1 MNALN
6 IILIGHHQIA
16 VSMKNAVEMIFG
28 KVDEFY
34 PITFLP
40 QEGLQELTNKLEK
53 ILQTVDEKKE
63 TLVIADLFSGTPY
76 NAAATL
82 YLQHRVTDVV
92 AGMSLPL
99 CLEVASQKKT
109 MNVAELVHYLLANCE
124 SYTKVLSNVLQE
136 QQDEREDF

>member
-53 ILQTVDEKKE
+53 VLQTVDEKKE
-63 TLVIADLFSGTPY
+63 TLVIADLFSGTLIMQLLHYIY
-76 NAAATL
+76 NIELQTL
-82 YLQHRVTDVV
+82 
-92 AGMSLPL
+92 
-99 CLEVASQKKT
+99 
-109 MNVAELVHYLLANCE
+109 
-124 SYTKVLSNVLQE
+124 LQE
-136 QQDEREDF
+136 CPCHFVLKLQVKKRR